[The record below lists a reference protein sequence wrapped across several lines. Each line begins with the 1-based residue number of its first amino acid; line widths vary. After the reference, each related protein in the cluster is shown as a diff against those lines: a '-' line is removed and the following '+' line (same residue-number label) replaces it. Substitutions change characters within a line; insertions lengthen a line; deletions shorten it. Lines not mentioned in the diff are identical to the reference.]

1 MATLIVTGMISQ
13 RSDIWKEMDVAT
25 GNQTTG
31 AGLDDLWDMLGFSVP
46 RVGDESSLHHLN
58 TWLQRVLLMNRWHPD
73 DRWLGVF
80 HGTDIGNRCA
90 QRPWWQ
96 AATAVLNVWIGI
108 RLDEGFGLGLVTL
121 SAEVFEAG
129 TKSNNRNGFWRSF
142 GRAEDTRLY
151 RYLRTEDTLLGFCQR
166 LK

>member
-1 MATLIVTGMISQ
+1 
-13 RSDIWKEMDVAT
+13 
-25 GNQTTG
+25 
-31 AGLDDLWDMLGFSVP
+31 
-46 RVGDESSLHHLN
+46 
-58 TWLQRVLLMNRWHPD
+58 
-73 DRWLGVF
+73 VF
-80 HGTDIGNRCA
+80 HGTDIGNRSA
-90 QRPWWQ
+90 HRLWWQ

-151 RYLRTEDTLLGFCQR
+151 RYLRTEDSVLGFCQR